1 LFSDSRGL
9 DHEEGRIPANDAWI
23 ITIGLSILQP
33 ISCGVDLSFV
43 SNGVKKSFDVPVK
56 EKRILILSAS
66 VGSGH
71 VKAAEALAASFR
83 TRADVEEVLV
93 DDSLDHTNVLHKQL
107 YSALYKRLSAML
119 PEFLGWWYVSSDEP
133 WVSDKSRL
141 ALDLPQALPLV
152 NLVREFKPD
161 SVICTHFMPAG
172 VLSFLIGIGRLE
184 AELGIVVTDY
194 HFHAF
199 WITRAFHW
207 YFVAQ
212 EEDRIHMEGL
222 GLPGDRIHVTGI
234 PIERRFSFP
243 VDREAVLTRHS
254 LDPAKPTLLLAGGTL
269 GLSPAAAVV
278 RRLLQLDREFQAIVV
293 CGKNEELRKEIEAVT
308 SEQKE
313 RFRVFGFTQEMPD
326 LLGAATL
333 LLSKPGGLTT
343 AEALA
348 RGLPMVI
355 LDPIGGQ
362 EERNSDV
369 LLEAG
374 AAVKCTEV
382 TVLNHKLRR
391 LLDDPARIAAMSENA
406 RQLGR
411 PDAADTIARIVMES
425 PSCQPAT
432 ISRLR
437 EKELRKRFEKD
448 KG

>member
-1 LFSDSRGL
+1 M
-9 DHEEGRIPANDAWI
+9 
-23 ITIGLSILQP
+23 
-33 ISCGVDLSFV
+33 
-43 SNGVKKSFDVPVK
+43 KK
-56 EKRILILSAS
+56 KRILILSAS

-71 VKAAEALAASFR
+71 VSAAEALAKSFR
-83 TRADVEEVLV
+83 ARPDVEDVLV

-107 YSALYKRLSAML
+107 YSTLYKRLSAML

-152 NLVREFKPD
+152 NLVRDFQPD
-161 SVICTHFMPAG
+161 SIICTHFMPAG
-172 VLSFLIGIGRLE
+172 VLSFLIGLGRLE
-184 AELGIVVTDY
+184 AELGIVVTDF

-234 PIERRFSFP
+234 PVGPEFMTP
-243 VDREAVLTRHS
+243 VDRGEVLRRYD
-254 LDPAKPTLLLAGGTL
+254 LDPTQPTLLVAGGAL
-269 GLSPAAAVV
+269 GLSPASAVV
-278 RRLLQLDREFQAIVV
+278 RRLLQLDRKFQAIIA
-293 CGKNEELRKEIEAVT
+293 CGKNDELKREIEVLT
-308 SEQKE
+308 SEQRD
-313 RFRVFGFTQEMPD
+313 RFRVLGYTREMPD

-333 LLSKPGGLTT
+333 LLSKPGGMTT
-343 AEALA
+343 AESLA

-382 TVLNHKLRR
+382 TVLNHKLCR
-391 LLDDPARIAAMSENA
+391 LLDDPERIAAMRENA
-406 RQLGR
+406 RRLGR
-411 PDAADTIARIVMES
+411 PDAAEAIARIVTES
-425 PSCQPAT
+425 PPRSPAT

-437 EKELRKRFEKD
+437 EKELRKRFEED

>member
-1 LFSDSRGL
+1 MEL
-9 DHEEGRIPANDAWI
+9 P
-23 ITIGLSILQP
+23 
-33 ISCGVDLSFV
+33 FV
-43 SNGVKKSFDVPVK
+43 SPGVEKSSALPVKK
-56 EKRILILSAS
+56 KRILILSAS

-71 VKAAEALAASFR
+71 VKAAEALATSFR
-83 TRADVEEVLV
+83 ARSDVEDVLV
-93 DDSLDHTNVLHKQL
+93 DDSLDHTNVLHRQL
-107 YSALYKRLSAML
+107 YSTLYKRLSAML

-152 NLVREFKPD
+152 NLVREFEPD

-234 PIERRFSFP
+234 PVERQFSFP
-243 VDREAVLTRHS
+243 VNREAVLRGHN
-254 LDPAKPTLLLAGGTL
+254 LDPAKPTLLVAGGTL
-269 GLSPAAAVV
+269 GLSPTAAVV

-293 CGKNEELRKEIEAVT
+293 CGKNEDVRKEIEAIT
-308 SEQKE
+308 SEQKD
-313 RFRVFGFTQEMPD
+313 RFRVLGFTPEMPD

-406 RQLGR
+406 LRLGR
-411 PDAADTIARIVMES
+411 PDAADTIARIVVES
-425 PSCQPAT
+425 PPRQPAT

-437 EKELRKRFEKD
+437 EKELRRRLEQD